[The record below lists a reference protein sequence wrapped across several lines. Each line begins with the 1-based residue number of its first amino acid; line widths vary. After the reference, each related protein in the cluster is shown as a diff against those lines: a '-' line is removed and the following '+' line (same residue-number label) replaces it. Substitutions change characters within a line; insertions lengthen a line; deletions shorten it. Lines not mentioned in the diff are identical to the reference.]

1 MTVMAPGQGCG
12 RAAGQGRALPR
23 HDQPLTVVLDILGR
37 VGFRAV
43 HQNLHRACAAA
54 RQLLVKILLDHQDA
68 LHRRIAHHAPGLGHC
83 THGPRGKPGGMGKI
97 GSKAQ
102 RVPPAALI
110 KHGQPQHSRIK
121 RDAVAKEQQK
131 DKGQNPGHKI

>member
-1 MTVMAPGQGCG
+1 
-12 RAAGQGRALPR
+12 
-23 HDQPLTVVLDILGR
+23 
-37 VGFRAV
+37 
-43 HQNLHRACAAA
+43 
-54 RQLLVKILLDHQDA
+54 
-68 LHRRIAHHAPGLGHC
+68 
-83 THGPRGKPGGMGKI
+83 MGKI

-131 DKGQNPGHKI
+131 DKGQNPGHKIGRGIAHNLLKFFAYQGK